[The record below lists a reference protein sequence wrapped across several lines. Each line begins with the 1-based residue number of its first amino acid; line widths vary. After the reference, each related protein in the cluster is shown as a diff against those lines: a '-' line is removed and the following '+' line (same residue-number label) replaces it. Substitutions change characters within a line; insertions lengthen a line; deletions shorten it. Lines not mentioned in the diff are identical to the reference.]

1 VRKAG
6 TTLLVLCVAGGAG
19 WLVAPSASAGPGS
32 AAFEP
37 RQIGLAIPLLFDL
50 GVADFDGDDDLDV
63 FTVNHN
69 ERQSLLANQ
78 GDGGFVDRLSSVGL
92 DQLPQFPGFEVPA
105 APNTAG
111 NGVDLYRTPGSDPVE
126 GALRVAVRTDPG
138 DEVNGIVE
146 FRFPVAVNRDDG
158 ADVSIDVDATRT
170 PPVYSVHFTAGEN
183 ALIELEPEQMAAP
196 VALWIDDAVPLS
208 AIHVGPLGV
217 SPTAHRFT
225 LYLRDRHGMAWADYN
240 RDGRIDAFIARGGL
254 KRRVGEFGGLIL
266 DELMLGDGSRFHDAI
281 ASSGILKGACRGR
294 EVSPVDVNRDGLLDV
309 FYGCQGSHPA
319 LWLQNA
325 DGTFT
330 NGSAQLVRG
339 GVGGDHFK
347 WLDLNGDGRE
357 ELLASRG
364 HKLLVF
370 RRSPGGRWSKR
381 QALRT
386 SGPPR
391 SRVTTADFDR
401 DRDPDVFV
409 ASPKGNTLLIN
420 REGELR
426 VRARRRFGLP
436 KSGSFTASWVDYDN
450 DGRTDLYAAPQGL
463 FHGVGN
469 RFRATGIANSAPT
482 TNETLATW
490 FDFNGDGARDL
501 LRYHSDKAPHATLL
515 ENLEHRNHWLE
526 VELVGP
532 HGAYPA
538 LGASVRVRI
547 ERRGQ
552 TQWVGQNEGSRY
564 SQGHYRL
571 YYGLGDANHADLVTV
586 TWPNG
591 SIQRL
596 RDVPADQLLHV
607 SFDGR

>member
-1 VRKAG
+1 VRRAG
-6 TTLLVLCVAGGAG
+6 TTLLVLCVAGAAG
-19 WLVAPSASAGPGS
+19 WLVAPSASAGRGS

-37 RQIGLAIPLLFDL
+37 RQIGLATPLLFDL

-111 NGVDLYRTPGSDPVE
+111 NGVDLYRTPGNDPVE
-126 GALRVAVRTDPG
+126 GALRVVVRTDTG
-138 DEVNGIVE
+138 DEVSGTVQ

-158 ADVSIDVDATRT
+158 ADVSIAVDATRT
-170 PPVYSVHFTAGEN
+170 PPVYSVHFTAGED

-196 VALWIDDAVPLS
+196 VAMWIDDAVPLS
-208 AIHVGPLGV
+208 AIHVGALGV

-254 KRRVGEFGGLIL
+254 KRRVGEFAGLIL

-330 NGSAQLVRG
+330 NGSAPLVRG

-386 SGPPR
+386 FGPPR
-391 SRVTTADFDR
+391 SRVTAADFDR

-482 TNETLATW
+482 TNEALATW

-571 YYGLGDANHADLVTV
+571 YYGLGDANHADLVKV